1 MLKIWSHKRNNEAEE
16 SQYSEQLSKP
26 LLLIFAGTLEMDKLL
41 FFFFFLI
48 RNRCLPFPH
57 SKHLRVSH
65 LPYRVRPWSL
75 YTLSF
80 QNTPLQIFGQL
91 RVSIYL
97 SRCFWLEPNVC
108 CASKKL
114 KTLQTATFKKKKER
128 KESVL
133 YLLLHHHS
141 SLYWISSVISLCFAH
156 LFTIW
161 WLT

>member
-1 MLKIWSHKRNNEAEE
+1 MRQRKANIASSYQNHFC
-16 SQYSEQLSKP
+16 LSLQALWKWTSS
-26 LLLIFAGTLEMDKLL
+26 FS
-41 FFFFFLI
+41 FFFLI

-114 KTLQTATFKKKKER
+114 KTLQTATFKKKKGKKR
-128 KESVL
+128 KRSISPPASPQL
-133 YLLLHHHS
+133 IILDIICNLPLLCSSLHH
-141 SLYWISSVISLCFAH
+141 LVAH
-156 LFTIW
+156 INTSPMP
-161 WLT
+161 